1 MKIVTFRSITF
12 LFSLVAILIAIL
24 GLLGYLPHLR
34 VLGSISKSY
43 VPMAPSTA
51 LCFIIISSSV
61 LYINF
66 SHHLKKS
73 YWFII
78 FLLAVAIVFG
88 GGKFI
93 EYIVGNEISF
103 EQKLLPDMG
112 YMNKI
117 PLGIMSPATGAAFFL
132 DGIALFALFLNFSFF
147 KRNIWLR
154 YCASSI
160 ALFVM
165 LVSFVFCLA
174 YFYGAPLLYNQGP
187 TVPMALTTAL
197 GFMSISMGIIV
208 VSGKEVFPL
217 NLLLSKS
224 TNSLL
229 LRFILP
235 LTTLSVFMG
244 GIAALA
250 SESYSGIDS
259 AVTMALT
266 TVVTAVLAGVWATVV
281 SRHMGNVIDK
291 SEQQIKS
298 AMKQLADSQ
307 ENMRVTL
314 NSIGD
319 AVIATD
325 IDTKI
330 TRMNPVAEVL
340 TGWDFSEAEG
350 KRLYEVFN
358 IIDLSTRNT
367 EIIPALGRMD
377 DYIGGVK
384 NSGLVSKD
392 GKEYKIAY
400 SGAPILNRLEEII
413 GMVLV
418 FRDVTA
424 EEEAK
429 EQLEAALVAAQAG
442 STAKSE
448 FLATMSHEIRTPLN
462 GIIGFSDIVQSQ
474 LKQLN
479 VNLPE
484 DIINNLEIVK
494 KCGFDLKELIND
506 ILELS
511 CIEAGKLNE
520 ISEAFSPGELLLE
533 NARILDLKAEQNE
546 VILNINSTDL
556 PLKVVGC
563 KRFLKQIIFNL
574 VGNAVKFTNCGNVD
588 VFCECRDGKLL
599 IKVVDSGIGIPDD
612 MLNEIKKPFTQ
623 VDQSV
628 TRKYG
633 GTGLGLTIVS
643 RILEHFGEKLDIRS
657 KLGEGTTV
665 GFAFPVEVVD
675 AKEAEN
681 GTTEKLLNTFDKALD
696 VLIIEDDEASVMY
709 LETLLSDK
717 NVSCKTARSYSEM
730 LKVCENFIPDIALV
744 DIGLPGANGFACLN
758 WLKEKYADKQVKYVA
773 QTANVLQEDVKKY
786 KEAGFDDFIGK
797 PYTKDQ
803 LLQIIN

>member
-1 MKIVTFRSITF
+1 M
-12 LFSLVAILIAIL
+12 AILIAVL
-24 GLLGYLPHLR
+24 GLLGYLPHLK
-34 VLGSISKSY
+34 VLGSISKNY

-51 LCFIIISSSV
+51 LCFIVIGGSV
-61 LYINF
+61 LYIN
-66 SHHLKKS
+66 SLRHLNG
-73 YWFII
+73 YFWFII
-78 FLLAVAIVFG
+78 FLLSVMVIFG
-88 GGKFI
+88 GGKLI
-93 EYIVGNEISF
+93 EYIAGNEISF
-103 EQKLLPDMG
+103 EQKILPDMG
-112 YMNKI
+112 RLNKI

-132 DGIALFALFLNFSFF
+132 DGIALFALLLNSSFF

-154 YCASSI
+154 HCASCI
-160 ALFVM
+160 ALLVV

-174 YFYGAPLLYNQGP
+174 YFYGSPLLYHQGP

-197 GFMSISMGIIV
+197 GFLVISMGIIAV
-208 VSGKEVFPL
+208 AGKKVFPL
-217 NLLLSKS
+217 NLLLNKS
-224 TNSLL
+224 TKSLL

-244 GIAALA
+244 GAAALS
-250 SESYSGIDS
+250 SEIYSGIPS
-259 AVTMALT
+259 ALT
-266 TVVTAVLAGVWATVV
+266 VALATVSIAVLAGIWATGI

-298 AMKQLADSQ
+298 AMKQLAESQ

-325 IDTKI
+325 VGTKI
-330 TRMNPVAEVL
+330 TRMNPVAEII

-350 KRLYEVFN
+350 KNLYEVFN
-358 IIDLSTRNT
+358 IIDLGTRNT
-367 EIIPALGRMD
+367 KIVPALRRMD
-377 DYIGGVK
+377 DYIGGIK
-384 NSGLVSKD
+384 RSGLVSKD

-400 SGAPILNRLEEII
+400 SGAPILNRQEETI

-429 EQLEAALVAAQAG
+429 EKLEAALVAAEAG

-462 GIIGFSDIVQSQ
+462 GIIGFSDVIQTQ

-479 VNLPE
+479 IDLPE
-484 DIINNLEIVK
+484 DIMSNLDIVK

-520 ISEAFSPGELLLE
+520 MLETFNPGELLQE
-533 NARILDLKAEQNE
+533 SARILEIKAEQNE
-546 VILNINSTDL
+546 VILNINAADL
-556 PLKVVGC
+556 PVEVVGC
-563 KRFLKQIIFNL
+563 KRFLKQMMFNL
-574 VGNAVKFTNCGNVD
+574 IGNAVKFTNCGNVD
-588 VFCECRDGKLL
+588 VFCEYRDGKLL
-599 IKVVDSGIGIPDD
+599 MKVVDSGIGIPHD
-612 MLNEIKKPFTQ
+612 MLDEIKKPFTQ

-643 RILEHFGEKLDIRS
+643 RILDHFGEKLDIQS
-657 KLGEGTTV
+657 KLGEGTTIA
-665 GFAFPVEVVD
+665 FAFPVEVVE
-675 AKEAEN
+675 AKKADN
-681 GTTEKLLNTFDKALD
+681 DTTEKLLNNFTKSLGI
-696 VLIIEDDEASVMY
+696 LIIEDDEVSVMY
-709 LETLLSDK
+709 LEKLLGDK
-717 NVSCKTARSYSEM
+717 NVSYKTVKSYSEM
-730 LKVCENFIPDIALV
+730 VNVCENFVPDVALV
-744 DIGLPGANGFACLN
+744 DISLPGADGFACLN
-758 WLKEKYADKQVKYVA
+758 WLKEKFADKQVKYVA